1 MQYDLE
7 PGNFVINPS
16 EKNWG
21 IGQIQ
26 SIIKNKATVN
36 FQNNGKKVIKLENL
50 AKNLIETTQLA
61 GRKSIELRKQGL
73 KTIIKPDNSPV
84 TNGDLEVNKILTEK
98 IKSLTPNIPIIS
110 EETVDFKKKNTLKTF
125 WLIDP
130 IDGTKE
136 YIAGKDEYTINAALI
151 LNYIPTVGLL
161 GAPKK
166 NRLFYSYGK
175 NNSFMIENDKVTKL
189 NCEKKT
195 TKGKV
200 FAVSGAEKP
209 SSLILEVLKKHK
221 VESFTPMHSSYKFC
235 VIATGEFDF
244 YAAKERAYEWDYA
257 AGHAVAE
264 NAGAII
270 TTLDNQPF
278 KYGKSDYKNLSL
290 IIKRNKVLD
299 A

>member
-1 MQYDLE
+1 M
-7 PGNFVINPS
+7 NNS
-16 EKNWG
+16 E
-21 IGQIQ
+21 
-26 SIIKNKATVN
+26 
-36 FQNNGKKVIKLENL
+36 LENI
-50 AKNLIETTQLA
+50 AKNLIKTTELA
-61 GRKSIELRKQGL
+61 GQKSIEIYKKGL

-98 IKSLTPNIPIIS
+98 IRSLTPNIPIVS
-110 EETVDFKKKNTLKTF
+110 EETVDLKKENTLKTF

-151 LNYIPTVGLL
+151 LNYVPTIGLL

-175 NNSFMIENDKVTKL
+175 NNSFMIEGDKTIKL
-189 NCEKKT
+189 NCKKKT
-195 TKGKV
+195 TKGKI

-209 SSLILEVLKKHK
+209 APLILDILKKHK

-257 AGHAVAE
+257 AGHAIAE

-270 TTLDNQPF
+270 TTLDNQFF
-278 KYGKSDYKNLSL
+278 KYGKEDYKNPTIL
-290 IIKRNKVLD
+290 IRRSKNLNV
-299 A
+299 

>member
-1 MQYDLE
+1 MNSNELKKIAE
-7 PGNFVINPS
+7 GLIKTTESAGNKS
-16 EKNWG
+16 MELY
-21 IGQIQ
+21 
-26 SIIKNKATVN
+26 
-36 FQNNGKKVIKLENL
+36 KK
-50 AKNLIETTQLA
+50 
-61 GRKSIELRKQGL
+61 GL
-73 KTIIKPDNSPV
+73 KKIIKPDNSPV

-98 IKSLTPNIPIIS
+98 IKELTPSIPIVS
-110 EETVDFKKKNTLKTF
+110 EETVNLQKKNTLKTF

-136 YIAGKDEYTINAALI
+136 YIAGQDEYTINAALI
-151 LNYIPTVGLL
+151 VDYTPIVGLV

-175 NNSFMIENDKVTKL
+175 GNSYMIENKKTIKL
-189 NCEKKT
+189 NCQKKSPN
-195 TKGKV
+195 GKII
-200 FAVSGAEKP
+200 AVTSSSKP
-209 SSLILEVLKKHK
+209 SSMILKMLDKHK
-221 VESFTPMHSSYKFC
+221 VTSYTPMHSSYKFC

-270 TTLDNQPF
+270 TTLDHHPF

-290 IIKRNKVLD
+290 MIKRNETLD